1 MRPNKRKLHEIL
13 YTENR
18 KFRDYNTHSRAR
30 VSCLLFGRQKV
41 VHTLVFV
48 IRGTGG
54 ATTAAAAAAAFFLL
68 LLPTH
73 TQQILTFLEETIF
86 SDSLKHQLQKLKCRH

>member
-68 LLPTH
+68 LLPTRTH
-73 TQQILTFLEETIF
+73 N
-86 SDSLKHQLQKLKCRH
+86 KY

>member
-1 MRPNKRKLHEIL
+1 M
-13 YTENR
+13 
-18 KFRDYNTHSRAR
+18 
-30 VSCLLFGRQKV
+30 
-41 VHTLVFV
+41 HTLVFV

-54 ATTAAAAAAAFFLL
+54 ATTAAAAAAAAAAAFFLL
-68 LLPTH
+68 LLPKH

>member
-1 MRPNKRKLHEIL
+1 M
-13 YTENR
+13 
-18 KFRDYNTHSRAR
+18 
-30 VSCLLFGRQKV
+30 
-41 VHTLVFV
+41 HTLVFV

-68 LLPTH
+68 LLPTN

-86 SDSLKHQLQKLKCRH
+86 SDSLKHQLQKLKCERKFLTKCYILLN